1 VVYISLIGASYF
13 QRIKN
18 PLGESS
24 GESKM
29 TEAIHRRKTANGHL
43 LRLGLTVGS
52 ALIAFLL
59 TGPIHAVGT
68 GHPSG
73 AVLLPRGP
81 DRTIDLSTLVGQ
93 TFLQAMQAS
102 GSGIFDKT
110 DADDGAAVTVA
121 NADEIVQ
128 DVNQFDSKVSRQ
140 VFGMFKNGQA
150 DFHSVMAKIQGKS
163 FSPQTI
169 RNGVRPFISSS
180 NLKPTANP
188 NIAVDASADMALLG
202 SGSGTLVKID
212 SANYFYNLG
221 YQKPVVKSGRSYGVA
236 QGRALLDP
244 SDKNYLT
251 EMTAYLKPATAPD
264 FSPFYVAILKV
275 LTNCNTSDFATL
287 PAAGQ
292 VAATDFITIYTAE
305 LERHVMVNLVPSQH
319 PWEIDLAEVTFLTSY
334 GAPSGMVM
342 KNGSL
347 VPGTAVDYFAVGTA
361 GSGIGETRKD
371 FVKLATGITTFEN
384 DPQHHP
390 ELVHAIVSLTPIT
403 DQKILAQV
411 KGDVLRRFLVYL
423 NRPEFQSNV
432 QSHSS
437 DLVNAMVAFLKQIN
451 ADNGQITQFIH
462 SNP

>member
-1 VVYISLIGASYF
+1 
-13 QRIKN
+13 
-18 PLGESS
+18 
-24 GESKM
+24 M

-202 SGSGTLVKID
+202 SG
-212 SANYFYNLG
+212 AW
-221 YQKPVVKSGRSYGVA
+221 RS
-236 QGRALLDP
+236 RLWLLW
-244 SDKNYLT
+244 
-251 EMTAYLKPATAPD
+251 
-264 FSPFYVAILKV
+264 AIL
-275 LTNCNTSDFATL
+275 LT
-287 PAAGQ
+287 
-292 VAATDFITIYTAE
+292 
-305 LERHVMVNLVPSQH
+305 H
-319 PWEIDLAEVTFLTSY
+319 
-334 GAPSGMVM
+334 
-342 KNGSL
+342 
-347 VPGTAVDYFAVGTA
+347 
-361 GSGIGETRKD
+361 
-371 FVKLATGITTFEN
+371 
-384 DPQHHP
+384 
-390 ELVHAIVSLTPIT
+390 
-403 DQKILAQV
+403 
-411 KGDVLRRFLVYL
+411 
-423 NRPEFQSNV
+423 
-432 QSHSS
+432 
-437 DLVNAMVAFLKQIN
+437 
-451 ADNGQITQFIH
+451 
-462 SNP
+462 